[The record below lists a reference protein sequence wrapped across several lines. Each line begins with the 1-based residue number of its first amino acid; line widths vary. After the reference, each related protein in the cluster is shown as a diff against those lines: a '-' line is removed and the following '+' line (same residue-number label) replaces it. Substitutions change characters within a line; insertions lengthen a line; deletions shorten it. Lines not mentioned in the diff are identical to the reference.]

1 MLLFFTSELKNKEH
15 LKMSTGYITQDE
27 SMIRVFLEDQDF
39 AEYFLN
45 EVEKD
50 GDEYE
55 LLTVQRWYDE
65 AKTRSMLKVAEG

>member
-1 MLLFFTSELKNKEH
+1 
-15 LKMSTGYITQDE
+15 MSTGYITQDE